1 MLCFEVFEDLL
12 ETLRVLWVLLGR
24 GVFQGFVV
32 VEDDEGLGLLVGF
45 YFDEIH
51 LSGQFVY
58 LFHFWDI
65 INYNIKLNLN
75 Y

>member
-1 MLCFEVFEDLL
+1 MLCFQVFEDLL
-12 ETLRVLWVLLGR
+12 ESLRVLWMLLGR
-24 GVFQGFVV
+24 GMFQGFVV
-32 VEDDEGLGLLVGF
+32 VEDDEGFGLVGF
-45 YFDEIH
+45 YLNEIH